1 MSASNIWIAASDG
14 NLKLVTEYIE
24 SGSSSANAKDPNG
37 YTPIHAAVSYGH
49 IELLRYLISKGGDI
63 NIQDVDGDTPLH
75 HAETVDVAKILIN
88 EFNANY
94 KLKNNE
100 GLTPAKYQEEE
111 DEFPE
116 LIEFLNKVENY
127 GVESVN
133 NNNNS
138 NNNNKDKESSSQDN
152 KHDVDDGL
160 TLPNGEKFTF
170 KLEKDVSGNGEEGGD
185 EEMKNRRLKLQEIM
199 ANGADDEATDEK
211 LRDFVMS
218 AVHKHVDELR
228 DDDENDN
235 SKRRK

>member
-14 NLKLVTEYIE
+14 NLKLVKEYIE

-63 NIQDVDGDTPLH
+63 NIQDSDGDTPLH

-88 EFNANY
+88 EFKANY
-94 KLKNNE
+94 KLKNSE

-133 NNNNS
+133 NNN
-138 NNNNKDKESSSQDN
+138 KDKESSSQDN
-152 KHDVDDGL
+152 NKDNNDGL

-170 KLEKDVSGNGEEGGD
+170 KLEKDVSESGEEVED

-199 ANGADDEATDEK
+199 ANGIDDETTDEK

-235 SKRRK
+235 SKRRR